1 MEFRLNEEE
10 ESFRREL
17 SDWLDRNLPAG
28 WGTPLHRK
36 PATMDEEV
44 VLARAWQRKLYDG
57 GWAGISWPKEYGGRG
72 ATLIQQ
78 LIYQE
83 EMARHRAPSSITLGV
98 GIPLVGPT
106 IIHHGTAAQK
116 TVHLPRILAGEHMW
130 CQGFSEPNSGSDLA
144 SLKTRGELVGD
155 ELVVNGQKIW
165 TSYARYAEWCI
176 LLVRTDPNV
185 AKKHQGITFA
195 LLDMKTPGITIRP
208 LVEMTGHAWFNE
220 VFFDNV
226 RIPRANI
233 LGELNKGWEITMT
246 TLGHERGV
254 GTPHARIRM
263 ELEEILR
270 MAKARGEGESIT
282 DPLLRQRFAQHW
294 IESEI
299 LRLATYRSITETMRK
314 GQPGPEGSILKLFWS
329 ELDQRIKETALEAEG
344 PYAAL
349 AAGSERAV
357 DAGRWQHELLW
368 SRAGTIYAGTSEV
381 QRNILG
387 QRVLGLPRG

>member
-1 MEFRLNEEE
+1 MEFRLNDEE

-28 WGTPLHRK
+28 RGTPALRK

-44 VLARAWQRKLYDG
+44 ALARAWQKKLYDG
-57 GWAGISWPKEYGGRG
+57 GWAGVSWPKEYGGRG

-78 LIYQE
+78 LLYNE
-83 EMARHRAPSSITLGV
+83 ELARHRAPSSITLGV

-106 IIHHGTAAQK
+106 IIHHGTAEQK
-116 TVHLPRILAGEHMW
+116 TVHLPRILSGEHMW

-155 ELVVNGQKIW
+155 HLVVNGQKIW

-176 LLVRTDPNV
+176 LLVRTDTNGP
-185 AKKHQGITFA
+185 KHKGITFA

-233 LGELNKGWEITMT
+233 LGQVNKGWDITMT

-263 ELEEILR
+263 ELEESIR
-270 MAKARGEGESIT
+270 MAKARGKDGRVT

-299 LRLATYRSITETMRK
+299 LRFATYRSITETMKK
-314 GQPGPEGSILKLFWS
+314 GHPGPEGSILKLMVGTFQ
-329 ELDQRIKETALEAEG
+329 QRLWDF
-344 PYAAL
+344 
-349 AAGSERAV
+349 V
-357 DAGRWQHELLW
+357 VELLGPDGMLI
-368 SRAGTIYAGTSEV
+368 SDYVMRRPTRISEDTLGSDGPMDHQKAFLAV
-381 QRNILG
+381 QG
-387 QRVLGLPRG
+387 